1 MQQGGKEMFLFTK
14 RVTLADGS
22 KEEIDRK
29 EKLLRDAGIR
39 TNSWFTSGA
48 LVISGPQMKT
58 ADWADGHYVNHEE
71 ERRVYHLEVAQKDQY
86 RAMRILMGEEGTL
99 GEDFIR

>member
-1 MQQGGKEMFLFTK
+1 MFLFTR

-22 KEEIDRK
+22 REEIARK
-29 EKLLRDAGIR
+29 EKQLNDAGIR

-58 ADWADGHYVNHEE
+58 ADWAEGHYVNHEE
-71 ERRVYHLEVAQKDQY
+71 ERRVYHLEVARKDQY
-86 RAMRILMGEEGTL
+86 RAMKILMGEDAAL
-99 GEDFIR
+99 GDDFIR